1 MGTMTAFFEEELT
14 KIIAE
19 VERVEYGRKIARDI
33 LPFDAKASRGSQALK
48 QYVLDRAGYMRLK
61 EKVSDKVELTDIT
74 KTAVY
79 LPLLIAENGFQYD
92 IDEISAAMESNT
104 SLDSEKAAAVLEAYE
119 EMINKVAFVGQS
131 DLGLT
136 GLANNANVDIVT
148 DMGATFSAA
157 TSEQRVTFFASLVGN
172 VWTGSKN
179 TITADTLVIPSSEY
193 TAMGEKTYSNSG
205 VVTDKSE
212 LEMLQTRLNGMYG
225 NVKIVSSLELE
236 GQGAAGVQRAV
247 AFASNPRVVYF
258 EETLPVE
265 YQPVQRDNNIFKVP
279 TFAKVG
285 GVFIRRP
292 YGINYGD
299 YVKS

>member
-1 MGTMTAFFEEELT
+1 MADMTAFFEEELV
-14 KIIAE
+14 KIIGE

-48 QYVLDRAGYMRLK
+48 QYVLDRVGYMRLK
-61 EKVSDKVELTDIT
+61 EKISDKVELTDIT
-74 KTAVY
+74 KSAVY
-79 LPLLIAENGFQYD
+79 LPLLISENGFSYD

-104 SLDSEKAAAVLEAYE
+104 NLDSEKAAAVLEAYE
-119 EMINKVAFVGQS
+119 EMINRVAFVGQS

-136 GLANNANVDIVT
+136 GLANNANVDVVT
-148 DMGATFSAA
+148 DLGAAFDVA
-157 TSEQRVTFFASLVGN
+157 TSEQRVVFFASLCGN

-179 TITADTLVIPSSEY
+179 TITPDTLVIPSEEY
-193 TAMGEKTYSNSG
+193 TAMGETTYSNTG

-247 AFASNPRVVYF
+247 AYANNARILYF

-292 YGINYGD
+292 YGMNYGD
-299 YVKS
+299 YAKT

>member
-1 MGTMTAFFEEELT
+1 MSMTAFFEEELV
-14 KIIAE
+14 KIIGE

-33 LPFDAKASRGSQALK
+33 MPFDAKASRGSQALK
-48 QYVLDRAGYMRLK
+48 QYVLDRVGYMRLK
-61 EKVSDKVELTDIT
+61 EKISDKVELTDIA

-79 LPLLIAENGFQYD
+79 LPLLVSENGFQYD
-92 IDEISAAMESNT
+92 IDEIAASMESNT

-119 EMINKVAFVGQS
+119 EMINRVAFVGQS

-136 GLANNANVDIVT
+136 GLANNANVDILT
-148 DMGATFSAA
+148 DMGATFAAA
-157 TSEQRVTFFASLVGN
+157 TSEQRVTFYAGLCSN
-172 VWTGSKN
+172 VWTNSKN
-179 TITADTLVIPSSEY
+179 TVTPDTLVIPSAEY
-193 TAMGEKTYSNSG
+193 TAMGEKTYSNTG

-212 LEMLQTRLNGMYG
+212 LDMLQTRLNGLFG

-247 AFASNPRVVYF
+247 AFANNARVLYF

-265 YQPVQRDNNIFKVP
+265 YQPVQRENNMFKVP

-292 YGINYGD
+292 YGIQYGD
-299 YVKS
+299 YSKS